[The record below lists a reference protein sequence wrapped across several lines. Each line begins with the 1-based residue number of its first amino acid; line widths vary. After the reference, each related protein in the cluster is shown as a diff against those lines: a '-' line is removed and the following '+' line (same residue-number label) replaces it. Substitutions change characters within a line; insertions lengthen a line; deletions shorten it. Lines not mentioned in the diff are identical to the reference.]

1 MTQYPASDVVSIIGT
16 PGAPGRITFA
26 DVGGDAL
33 TIQAAVGTS
42 TYSIELP
49 ASPGVAGEVL
59 QLTGSTQLSW
69 VTPTVSSSTNFWF
82 LSDVKSTGTNGG
94 TSSLN
99 TWLTRDLNTIVPPT
113 GGNTDVQLAV
123 APAGANQILVQP
135 GEYAFEALVPFRGA
149 SNVKTRLQDIT
160 NGTTLI
166 NGMSS
171 YALFTTDVPSGE
183 WGITSVIFEDI
194 AIVAPTVLEVQYN
207 QANNGDTGSDTQ
219 GIATGVVGK
228 QEVYTNVRIFRVG

>member
-16 PGAPGRITFA
+16 PGNPGRITFA
-26 DVGGDAL
+26 DAGGDAL
-33 TIQAAVGTS
+33 TVQAAVGTG
-42 TYSIELP
+42 TYTIELP

-59 QLTGSTQLSW
+59 QLTSPTQLSW
-69 VTPTVSSSTNFWF
+69 VPSPSSTTSFWF
-82 LSDVKSTGTNGG
+82 LSDVKSTGTDGG

-99 TWLTRDLNTIVPPT
+99 TWLTRDLNTIESS
-113 GGNTDVQLAV
+113 GGSTDVQLAV

-135 GEYAFEALVPFRGA
+135 GEYAFEAIVPFKGA
-149 SNVKTRLQDIT
+149 SDVKTRLQDIT

-171 YALFTTDVPSGE
+171 FASNEAGE
-183 WGITSVIFEDI
+183 EWSVISVIFEDI
-194 AIVAPTVLEVQYN
+194 VIVAPTVLEVQYN
-207 QANNGDTGSDTQ
+207 QANNGSTSSDTQ